1 MKKRKEKKATERR
14 ALTDWRR
21 QKRGGLVRTWK
32 ESERPT
38 RTHCLETTE
47 GGTCQDTERNRP
59 TDVHSHPEDDR
70 GRHLSGHR
78 KKQTDRRALTYW
90 RRQREALV
98 RTPKETDRPTCTH
111 ILETAEGGTCQD
123 TERNRPTD
131 AHSLS
136 GDGRG
141 RHLSGH
147 RKIAAERGAL
157 TRWRAQRQ
165 RQVGTHK

>member
-1 MKKRKEKKATERR
+1 MCLPIWQREA
-14 ALTDWRR
+14 
-21 QKRGGLVRTWK
+21 LVRTPK
-32 ESERPT
+32 ETDRPT
-38 RTHCLETTE
+38 RTHSLETAE
-47 GGTCQDTERNRP
+47 GGNCQDTERNRP
-59 TDVHSHPEDDR
+59 TDAHSQTGDGR

-78 KKQTDRRALTYW
+78 KKQTDRRALTSW
-90 RRQREALV
+90 RWQREALV
-98 RTPKETDRPTCTH
+98 RTPKATDRPTRTH
-111 ILETAEGGTCQD
+111 FLETVEGGSCQD

-147 RKIAAERGAL
+147 RTIAAERGAL

-165 RQVGTHK
+165 RQVGTHKEYPRVVRG